1 MEKLAVTDAV
11 VSVIKNIKAPNIL
24 VIGKTGVG
32 KSSLINAVFGQELA
46 KTGAGFP
53 ITQSFNY
60 YSNGFVNIYDSAG
73 YEFSGVKK
81 FWLENFEFL
90 ESKQKSGLEEQ
101 IHIIWYLINAASGRI
116 DEFDIDTI
124 SGIRKYGIPLI
135 VILSQVDRAR
145 DEEIDSIKSVLKNLP
160 NLDVLDIIDVAA
172 APLEIR
178 GKPICEPFG
187 LEEVVEK
194 TIERL
199 PEIYADAVRM
209 AQIVDLK
216 SKRELSWKLITAAA
230 ALTFGSAWLPIAGAT
245 TGASLG
251 VQEYLAVSIASVYGF
266 GQAREFLPQIY
277 RGKISKSTLSVTGV
291 TLGFDILS
299 KFIPVAGS
307 MIAGGT
313 AATLIVI
320 TGMAYV
326 SAFESVAQLHID
338 SNDLKALNRFLD
350 DSFQEAFAKYSKLV
364 IRSTKDLA
372 KVKDRFLNQ

>member
-1 MEKLAVTDAV
+1 MEQLPVTDAV
-11 VSVIKNIKAPNIL
+11 ASVMKNIKAPNIL
-24 VIGKTGVG
+24 VIGQTGVG
-32 KSSLINAVFGQELA
+32 KSSLINAIFGKELA
-46 KTGAGFP
+46 ETGAGFP
-53 ITQSFNY
+53 VTQSFNY
-60 YSNGFVNIYDSAG
+60 YSNGLVNIYDSAG
-73 YEFSGVKK
+73 YEFSGVEG
-81 FWLENFEFL
+81 FLLENFKFL

-101 IHIIWYLINAASGRI
+101 IHIIWYLINAASSRI
-116 DEFDIDTI
+116 SAFDTHTI
-124 SGIRKYGIPLI
+124 REICRHNIPLI

-145 DEEIDSIKSVLKNLP
+145 DEEIENIKSALSRLT

-172 APLEIR
+172 DPLEIR
-178 GKPICEPFG
+178 GKSICEPFG

-194 TIERL
+194 TIEHL
-199 PEIYADAVRM
+199 PEMYADAVRM

-216 SKRELSWKLITAAA
+216 SKREFAWKLITAAA
-230 ALTFGSAWLPIAGAT
+230 AITFGSAWVPIPGAT

-251 VQEYLAVSIASVYGF
+251 VQEYLAVSIASLYGF

-277 RGKISKSTLSVTGV
+277 RGKISKSTLSVTGI

-307 MIAGGT
+307 VIAGGT

-320 TGMAYV
+320 VGLAYA
-326 SAFESVAQLHID
+326 SAFESMVQLHID
-338 SNDLKALNRFLD
+338 PNDLKALNRFLD
-350 DSFQEAFAKYSKLV
+350 DSFQEAFAKYSNLV